1 MNDWAGGRTDSG
13 DFALVGEIPFLF
25 GVTGDDCWFLLCSK
39 DCGNCGNCGNR
50 GNCGP
55 ATFPCPCDPGDIF
68 VPTDPP
74 VPDDL
79 PALSTSDWD
88 TSTPG
93 LADSTFCSAPIPLPT
108 SFCCCCCW
116 GCVSWAKVGNSG
128 CCFGFSILA
137 CVVTREPSDDN
148 DPVADSSVVV
158 SLFIVFLKNT
168 ISAKRIL
175 L

>member
-13 DFALVGEIPFLF
+13 DFALVGEMPFLF

-39 DCGNCGNCGNR
+39 DC

-93 LADSTFCSAPIPLPT
+93 FADSTFCSAPIPLPT

-116 GCVSWAKVGNSG
+116 GCVSWAKVGNAG
-128 CCFGFSILA
+128 CCF
-137 CVVTREPSDDN
+137 VTREPSDDN

>member
-39 DCGNCGNCGNR
+39 DCGNCG
-50 GNCGP
+50 P

-93 LADSTFCSAPIPLPT
+93 FADSTFCSAPIPLPT

-116 GCVSWAKVGNSG
+116 GCVSWAKVGNAG
-128 CCFGFSILA
+128 CCF
-137 CVVTREPSDDN
+137 VTREPSDDN

>member
-13 DFALVGEIPFLF
+13 DFALVGEMPFLF

-88 TSTPG
+88 PSTPG
-93 LADSTFCSAPIPLPT
+93 FADSTFCSAPIPLPT

-116 GCVSWAKVGNSG
+116 GCVSWAKVGNAG

>member
-39 DCGNCGNCGNR
+39 DC

-116 GCVSWAKVGNSG
+116 GCVSWAKVGNAG
-128 CCFGFSILA
+128 CCF
-137 CVVTREPSDDN
+137 VTREPSDDN

>member
-39 DCGNCGNCGNR
+39 DCGNCGNR

-88 TSTPG
+88 TSTPDF
-93 LADSTFCSAPIPLPT
+93 ADSTFCSAPIPLPT

-116 GCVSWAKVGNSG
+116 GCVSWAKVGNAG